1 MVWGLLP
8 LLYGIAMC
16 QIRS

>member
-8 LLYGIAMC
+8 VDPLP
-16 QIRS
+16 